1 MSRRDYSAKQS
12 QTGISPGMATTSS
25 RRPNYN
31 PGGGLQDS
39 KKPSDIGRKQQAAFL
54 RQNPPATLDVL
65 RREGVPLIPMGVPG
79 GQVLN
84 ILKPFRDYT
93 LGQNI
98 DYFSGLKNRAIVRGR
113 DPRPKRGIDF
123 YERSADGYKQYM
135 QDRSAGIID
144 AAGNLKKGFMRGPDG
159 NIMSTGQDNSS
170 GIAALLQDPNI
181 QPQNMMDQG
190 LGSLYGAPQFINQEF
205 IYGLPFGMMR

>member
-1 MSRRDYSAKQS
+1 MDERRQQYSAQ
-12 QTGISPGMATTSS
+12 QTQRPTKIASDKRGTTTPGD
-25 RRPNYN
+25 R
-31 PGGGLQDS
+31 
-39 KKPSDIGRKQQAAFL
+39 GRKQQEAFL
-54 RQNPPATLDVL
+54 TQNKPATLNQL
-65 RREGVPLIPMGVPG
+65 RQQGAATFPIGFPG
-79 GQVLN
+79 GTFMN
-84 ILKPFRDYT
+84 ITRPFRDYT

-98 DYFSGLKNRAIVRGR
+98 DFFSGLKNRAIVRGR

-135 QDRSAGIID
+135 RDRSAGIID

-159 NIMSTGQDNSS
+159 NIMSTGSDDSS

-181 QPQNMMDQG
+181 QPQNMMGQG

>member
-1 MSRRDYSAKQS
+1 MDERRQKYSAQ
-12 QTGISPGMATTSS
+12 QTQRPTKIASDKRGTTPPGD
-25 RRPNYN
+25 R
-31 PGGGLQDS
+31 
-39 KKPSDIGRKQQAAFL
+39 GRKQQEAFL
-54 RQNPPATLDVL
+54 TQNKPATLNQL
-65 RREGVPLIPMGVPG
+65 RQQGAATFPIGFPG
-79 GQVLN
+79 ATFMN
-84 ILKPFRDYT
+84 ITRPFRDYT

-98 DYFSGLKNRAIVRGR
+98 DFFSDLKNRAIVRGR

-159 NIMSTGQDNSS
+159 NIMSTGSDDSS

-181 QPQNMMDQG
+181 QPQNMMGQG